1 MKKVVLITAA
11 GLAAVI
17 GFALLWIKQDMNRQ
31 LHSPLELEKEEVLII
46 EPGMSLSAV
55 SHKLVALG
63 WLEQPYYLIYEGR
76 RQHKAKAIKVGEYA
90 VEPGTTPL
98 QLLHKLISGKVIQY
112 PLTIPEGMTARQI
125 IDLVRNHPP
134 LVRTLPDDEMQAVM
148 AALGHPGQNA
158 EGRFFPDTYHFPRG
172 TTDVDFLRRAY
183 RAMESV
189 LNEEWQQ
196 RDLGLPYKDPYQAL
210 IMASIVEKET
220 AIPEER
226 GRIAGVFVRRLQKG
240 MKLQTDPT
248 VIYAL
253 GESYDGNI
261 RKKDLSV
268 DSPYNTYVH
277 AGLPPTPIA
286 CPGRDAIRA
295 ALQPESGTELYFVA
309 RGDGSHHFS
318 STLAEHNRAV
328 QQYQLNHHR

>member
-158 EGRFFPDTYHFPRG
+158 EGRFFPDTRPEPRRC
-172 TTDVDFLRRAY
+172 RRTP
-183 RAMESV
+183 S
-189 LNEEWQQ
+189 WQ
-196 RDLGLPYKDPYQAL
+196 
-210 IMASIVEKET
+210 
-220 AIPEER
+220 
-226 GRIAGVFVRRLQKG
+226 
-240 MKLQTDPT
+240 
-248 VIYAL
+248 
-253 GESYDGNI
+253 
-261 RKKDLSV
+261 
-268 DSPYNTYVH
+268 
-277 AGLPPTPIA
+277 
-286 CPGRDAIRA
+286 
-295 ALQPESGTELYFVA
+295 SG
-309 RGDGSHHFS
+309 
-318 STLAEHNRAV
+318 
-328 QQYQLNHHR
+328 

>member
-1 MKKVVLITAA
+1 MMKKVVLITAV
-11 GLAAVI
+11 GLVAVI
-17 GFALLWIKQDMNRQ
+17 GFGLLWIKRDMDRQ
-31 LHSPLELEKEEVLII
+31 LHSPLALERTEVLII

-55 SHKLVALG
+55 SRELSRRG
-63 WLEQPYYLIYEGR
+63 WLQQPYYLIYEGR
-76 RQHKAKAIKVGEYA
+76 WQHKAKAIKAGEYA
-90 VEPGTTPL
+90 IKPGTTPL
-98 QLLHKLISGKVIQY
+98 QLLNKLIRGKVIQY
-112 PLTIPEGMTARQI
+112 PLTIPEGLSARQI
-125 IDLVRNHPP
+125 VDLVHNHPP
-134 LVRTLPDDEMQAVM
+134 LIKTLPDDDMPTVM

-183 RAMESV
+183 RAMEAV
-189 LNEEWQQ
+189 LNQEWQH
-196 RDLGLPYKDPYQAL
+196 RDVGLPYQDPYQAL

-220 AIPEER
+220 AIPAER
-226 GRIAGVFVRRLQKG
+226 GKIAGVFVRRLQKG

-253 GESYDGNI
+253 GAAYDGNI

-268 DSPYNTYVH
+268 DSPYNTYLH

-295 ALQPESGTELYFVA
+295 ALQPEDGTELYFVA

-328 QQYQLNHHR
+328 QQYQLNRR

>member
-134 LVRTLPDDEMQAVM
+134 LVRTLPDDEMQTVM